1 MTELAVIVGLTVA
14 VIGLMLALPC
24 QACRK
29 RRERMEA
36 AYAAWREKQA
46 KR

>member
-1 MTELAVIVGLTVA
+1 MTAVLIILGFTAGL
-14 VIGLMLALPC
+14 IGLMFALPC

-36 AYAAWREKQA
+36 AYAAWREKQGP
-46 KR
+46 

>member
-1 MTELAVIVGLTVA
+1 MTALAVTVGLIA
-14 VIGLMLALPC
+14 VLIGLVFALPC

-36 AYAAWREKQA
+36 AYAAWREKQP
-46 KR
+46 KK